1 MPSPPRHPRLAELAE
16 RHRRLAAAL
25 ADVGFTLQGSIV
37 RRELTCSSPGCHCHN
52 DPPQL
57 HGPYWQWSTAIQG
70 KSVSRNLSP
79 EVARTYQHWIDNRKR
94 AEALLHE
101 MKQVAAEA
109 ADIARQQASATER
122 Q

>member
-1 MPSPPRHPRLAELAE
+1 MSNPARHPRLAELAD

-37 RRELTCSSPGCHCHN
+37 RRELTCSSPGCHCHDN
-52 DPPQL
+52 PPHL

-79 EVARTYQHWIDNRKR
+79 EVARTYRDWIDNRKR

-109 ADIARQQASATER
+109 AEIARQQAGATDR